1 MARPQRPEITGCK
14 THHTHDIAPA
24 APPPIRAPP
33 PIARAVYSIGEF
45 CTAHRISES
54 MYFKLKKQRRGP
66 REMHVGDRVL
76 ISFEAAADWR
86 AAREAETAAALSSTT
101 NDDIESAITT

>member
-1 MARPQRPEITGCK
+1 MARPEITGRK
-14 THHTHDIAPA
+14 TRSEDIALA
-24 APPPIRAPP
+24 APPPIRGPP
-33 PIARAVYSIGEF
+33 PIVPAAYSIAEF
-45 CTAHRISES
+45 CKAHRISES
-54 MYFKLKKQRRGP
+54 MFFKLKKQGRGP